1 FSLCFSY
8 ILLNE
13 RPSLLLQPPR
23 GDRLAHATGKKETH
37 MLKEF
42 KEFAMRGNVLDMA
55 VGIIIGAAFGK
66 IVASFVEDVMM
77 PPLGRL
83 MGRVDF
89 SNLLLNLS
97 GKSYATLAYGAQTPF
112 SDQLTFEW
120 EGGMWEYD
128 TYHDSIITAG
138 NGGTKATK
146 AAFSIFYNQGTQ
158 RYDLEQNL
166 QTGEQMWIDVGQLIS
181 QHVPDKNGN
190 VLPAILTSGTYQIR
204 DLANQGRGAL
214 FEGKVVF
221 DKTYGHAAYGC
232 GTCCAH
238 KISSFALFYDPLGI
252 PLDSVVGQG
261 VQAYDTC
268 LSEYDD
274 VSVDFYANWST
285 ADTSIATVND
295 DGDHTGMG
303 VCSTTTQTFANEQVW
318 ERVNFCPIFYRP
330 PNGGANATPNIT
342 RISPAQGLIG
352 TTVYVTIAG
361 SGFGASP
368 TVSAGSGIAVS
379 INYVSEDGTEIQAY
393 FKILT
398 TATPGNQAVTVTN
411 GNQTSP
417 SVSFFVQVP
426 TSLSIV
432 TGTDSTTS
440 EASCGGNSGC
450 GVTRSFTY
458 QVYDQETPV
467 PQPIVAGG
475 LQVWDS

>member
-1 FSLCFSY
+1 
-8 ILLNE
+8 
-13 RPSLLLQPPR
+13 
-23 GDRLAHATGKKETH
+23 
-37 MLKEF
+37 
-42 KEFAMRGNVLDMA
+42 
-55 VGIIIGAAFGK
+55 
-66 IVASFVEDVMM
+66 
-77 PPLGRL
+77 
-83 MGRVDF
+83 
-89 SNLLLNLS
+89 
-97 GKSYATLAYGAQTPF
+97 
-112 SDQLTFEW
+112 
-120 EGGMWEYD
+120 
-128 TYHDSIITAG
+128 
-138 NGGTKATK
+138 
-146 AAFSIFYNQGTQ
+146 
-158 RYDLEQNL
+158 
-166 QTGEQMWIDVGQLIS
+166 
-181 QHVPDKNGN
+181 
-190 VLPAILTSGTYQIR
+190 TSGTYQIR

-274 VSVDFYANWST
+274 VSGDFYGNWST

-303 VCSTTTQTFANEQVW
+303 VGSTTTQTFANEQVW
-318 ERVNFCPIFYRP
+318 ERANFCPIFYRQ
-330 PNGGANATPNIT
+330 PNGGDNVTPNIT
-342 RISPAQGLIG
+342 SISPAQGLIG

-475 LQVWDS
+475 LQVWDSISTTSPNNLNLTSYSTTCVPANTGPCNVTTDSLGQFGEDNPGLTVCAPACRMNNACVKGGPTNANQSWHVGSYTIVQNISYNCDHITVNGT